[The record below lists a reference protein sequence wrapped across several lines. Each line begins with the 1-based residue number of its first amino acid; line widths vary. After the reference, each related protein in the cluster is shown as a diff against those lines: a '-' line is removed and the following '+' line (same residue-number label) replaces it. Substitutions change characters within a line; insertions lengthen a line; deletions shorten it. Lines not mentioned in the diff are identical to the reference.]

1 MPTFRTWLTVRR
13 RIIAP
18 IFVVAFFL
26 VIFFAQ
32 AGLFRTLQFFQK
44 PLVASGTWVSN
55 QYHSVFGSCAVKPDE
70 YNRLVSERN
79 QYAIER
85 SEMERLRTE
94 NATLT
99 KELGFLQQRQLSAV
113 PASIISRTVSNQTAT
128 FLVNVGALNH
138 IVVGSAVIVED
149 GMFVGKVTRV
159 DQTQSMVTASTDF
172 QLATGVSLL
181 NKTRTIGIAQGTA
194 GNLIELKFIPAD
206 EEIHPNDLVI
216 TSGLEDHVPSGLI
229 VGVVNTVKPEPEAP
243 FQRAIVEPLSDVRR
257 YNHVVILVPTL

>member
-13 RIIAP
+13 RFITP
-18 IFVVAFFL
+18 TLVVAFFL
-26 VIFFAQ
+26 LMFFGRSIFFHV
-32 AGLFRTLQFFQK
+32 LQILQK
-44 PLVASGTWVSN
+44 PLVSSGTWISN
-55 QYHSVFGSCAVKPDE
+55 QYYSAFGSCSIKPDA
-70 YNRLVSERN
+70 YSRLVSERN

-85 SEMERLRTE
+85 VEMEKLKSE

-99 KELGFLQQRQLSAV
+99 KELGFLQQRQLNAV
-113 PASIISRTVSNQTAT
+113 PASIMSRAVSNQTST
-128 FLVNVGALNH
+128 FIVNVGEDH
-138 IVVGSAVIVED
+138 RIVLGSAVIVED

-159 DQTQSMVTASTDF
+159 DRTQSVVTASTDF
-172 QLATGVSLL
+172 QFATGVSLL

-243 FQRAIVEPLSDVRR
+243 FQKAIVEPLADVRR
-257 YNHVVILVPTL
+257 FTHVIILVPSL